1 MIINKNFSNLLYG
14 RFLVNM
20 GDSLY
25 YITIMWLIYDLTKNT
40 LFTGVAGALFML
52 PEIFSVFY
60 GPIIDKCNKKKF
72 LIIFSLLQALLMLVI
87 CIFFLYDKGNVLSV
101 ILIAIPFLA
110 FLSEFTYPLE
120 NVLIPRFV
128 EKNELTK
135 ANSIMSIA
143 ADGVDLVFNA
153 VSGLLIAITTI
164 SSILLGNSLL
174 FLFAAFFFYRLTI
187 KRETQKHQKM
197 NFKESKEE
205 YYQDLK
211 EGLAF
216 VKRKD
221 ILELIIPFLM
231 LNLLLAIFNV
241 NLPAI
246 SSSISYSA
254 VSYGLLLTA
263 SGLGS
268 VAGASI
274 SQYIS
279 NKFKIGTIIIS
290 TVMLYGCAWLIGILL
305 GSFYIYI
312 FAFLASIFIGIIN
325 VVFTVLFQQLP
336 PENLLGRVNTTIKTL
351 ITIFMPLGALVGG
364 WIPMIFGVNN
374 TILLSSGLIILL
386 GIILLLMSSI
396 RNKELNM

>member
-1 MIINKNFSNLLYG
+1 
-14 RFLVNM
+14 
-20 GDSLY
+20 
-25 YITIMWLIYDLTKNT
+25 
-40 LFTGVAGALFML
+40 
-52 PEIFSVFY
+52 
-60 GPIIDKCNKKKF
+60 
-72 LIIFSLLQALLMLVI
+72 
-87 CIFFLYDKGNVLSV
+87 
-101 ILIAIPFLA
+101 
-110 FLSEFTYPLE
+110 
-120 NVLIPRFV
+120 
-128 EKNELTK
+128 
-135 ANSIMSIA
+135 
-143 ADGVDLVFNA
+143 
-153 VSGLLIAITTI
+153 
-164 SSILLGNSLL
+164 
-174 FLFAAFFFYRLTI
+174 
-187 KRETQKHQKM
+187 M

-364 WIPMIFGVNN
+364 WIPLIFGVNN